1 MSDLGQPC
9 AKVRTSAQ
17 NAPNFAEMDKE
28 FCTFRTVPKKQ
39 TRLARSIY
47 PIRVGANSLV
57 ANLGAL
63 HAKDQAMKVGA
74 NSLITKNTAATIKKK
89 PKTKRNFLSEM

>member
-47 PIRVGANSLV
+47 PIRVGANSL
-57 ANLGAL
+57 
-63 HAKDQAMKVGA
+63 
-74 NSLITKNTAATIKKK
+74 ITKNTAATIKKK
-89 PKTKRNFLSEM
+89 PKTKRNFLSEI